1 MACKKSEL
9 VSAIN
14 SFGSARATGDG
25 NLIAFSVNLIGQL
38 IDTLE
43 FEPEEEAPAE
53 EVEVKEAEPVWVNTP
68 GLELYQ

>member
-43 FEPEEEAPAE
+43 FEPEEAPAE